1 MTPEFA
7 AVAPPPAAPP
17 SVFATRVATL
27 RATLARS
34 HVDLDSVPVISTCG
48 DHHGIEDC
56 YRCEIARDEAGVD
69 PDMVDAVAIAFA
81 HYPSSVLAA
90 AHLAH
95 VSLCKSIHFDHAHG
109 DQPDPAGLASY
120 GDARLMI
127 SIDGGYRGEFSI
139 EQVVHHEI
147 FHLIDRATNGEKVN
161 SDTAWHALNPPRF
174 AYRDPAPVGHRPPGF
189 VNSYATTNELEDRA
203 TVFEYMMGQPDAL
216 CALAAADPLVAA
228 KAKLVRDRVAKLLGD
243 QRLPHCARKP
253 PKKVV
258 PLAPRPPSILGRMR

>member
-161 SDTAWHALNPPRF
+161 ADREWHALNPPRF
-174 AYRDPAPVGHRPPGF
+174 AYSDPAPHRPSRPAGF
-189 VNSYATTNELEDRA
+189 VNNYATTNELEDRA
-203 TVFEYMMGQPDAL
+203 SVFEYLMGQPDEL
-216 CALAAADPLVAA
+216 CALAVADPIVAA
-228 KAKLVRDRVAKLLGD
+228 KAKTVRTRIAKLMGEN
-243 QRLPHCARKP
+243 RLPHCTPP
-253 PKKVV
+253 PKSKK
-258 PLAPRPPSILGRMR
+258 PLHERPPSIVGRMR